1 MAGRAGVPLARMRA
15 LALALPEAEERTMH
29 GTPAWYVRKKFF
41 ARLREDG
48 ETLVVRVDADEL
60 EARLRADP
68 KAFYLTDHYRGWDML
83 LVRLGAVR
91 EPVLRELL
99 AESWRRSAPKKLV
112 AAFDAG
118 K

>member
-1 MAGRAGVPLARMRA
+1 MPARRGVPLARLRK
-15 LALALPEAEERTMH
+15 LALALPETEERTMY

-41 ARLREDG
+41 ARMREDG

-60 EARLRADP
+60 ELRLRADP
-68 KAFYLTDHYRGWDML
+68 KAFYLTDHYRGWGML
-83 LVRLGAVR
+83 LIRLPAVS

-99 AESWRRSAPKKLV
+99 VDSWRRSAPKKLL
-112 AAFDAG
+112 AAFDAE